1 MAEMKSEV
9 ILVSFDALNKPLSA
23 TQKKFNQLSNKI
35 ETQKKQL
42 QEWEEVAEVAR
53 QQVNGKL
60 VPLWDKLASE
70 RAALI
75 VVLHDAALQY
85 KLTKI
90 ELAKLD
96 HLVCELCEV
105 VLGRSAN
112 NGQEHQTQ
120 EDQTQ
125 EKNLKRIY
133 AVHAGRDFE
142 HAEKHTIASEQAC
155 ADEDMHNDFSVD
167 TDLDIDDVDSN
178 YRGHD
183 DLDTFDEGI
192 ASNHEHRQQQKKPNK
207 KTKKQMEVE
216 IKQQQADVLAN
227 QSLKQIYK
235 RLAAILH
242 PDREPIETEKV
253 RKTGLMQRATD
264 AYQKSDL
271 MGLIQLQV
279 EISQQGLSNI
289 GDLADEQLNLY
300 NMNLTK
306 YSKQL
311 QQDILSME
319 TMLGNMCRFN
329 FYDRVTPKAVLKKL
343 KDDVSYLNQQH
354 LMLRQQVRRLADVR
368 AIKDFLKA
376 FDV

>member
-1 MAEMKSEV
+1 MAEMKSEIV
-9 ILVSFDALNKPLSA
+9 LVSFDALNKPLSA

-112 NGQEHQTQ
+112 NGQENQAQ
-120 EDQTQ
+120 EDQIQ

-142 HAEKHTIASEQAC
+142 QAEKHTIASEQAC
-155 ADEDMHNDFSVD
+155 ADEDMHNDSSVD
-167 TDLDIDDVDSN
+167 TDLDNNDYDGFGD
-178 YRGHD
+178 HD
-183 DLDTFDEGI
+183 DTDAFNEEI

-216 IKQQQADVLAN
+216 LKQQQVDALAN

-264 AYQKSDL
+264 AYQNNDL

-329 FYDRVTPKAVLKKL
+329 SYDRVTPKAVLKKL
-343 KDDVSYLNQQH
+343 KDDVGYLNQQH
-354 LMLRQQVRRLADVR
+354 LMLRQQVRRLADAR
-368 AIKDFLKA
+368 AVKDFLKA
-376 FDV
+376 FDA